1 MPRKRRNNNRKRRF
15 DDVRSREYPSLVEI
29 EVMRTF
35 TPKLV
40 NEDLTFDAGEN
51 CRYREW
57 TNLKWNRLPL
67 PMKSAIVY
75 HHKHQKVF
83 ALDSKLIDFLIPK
96 RVVINDIDRDKL
108 KGLPKSF
115 ILDLSV
121 ADNLLT
127 VMPKENENIINLN
140 SLSYPAAINSV
151 LVYFEDKDGNLCEPQ
166 NYHSICMKG
175 HYAYDP
181 KYRHYEDAFANAHP
195 KGHPNRHYD
204 IARMRLFK
212 NEDNFRV
219 FTGEEYK
226 EKDFSVLT
234 LEEYKLAEIDNY
246 CDDHEI
252 SEEARFAYSDA
263 YLKACYD
270 YLLSKDTGNEVL
282 DNKMHQFD
290 QILQH
295 CDNYGDLRN
304 IGISQEG
311 LNDWIGEQK
320 EKGRVNPWSTVLG
333 SIRKLLLTPMIDLDD
348 IQYSTSTK
356 YDHKAYTLMSR
367 RIVTTNVV
375 LSFLKA
381 LTEEQVITSKKRSF
395 HPLSA
400 NRKRNKNSIHPT
412 TYSYITIDTQ
422 QLTTLR
428 RARKS
433 AVRRSERYQT
443 QVEGF
448 KAFRWVTDEKLEVDE
463 DIFDLRENKIG
474 TILYKVKRSITGYT
488 RNRHLP
494 KQKVIETITENRSVT
509 KVKSFR

>member
-1 MPRKRRNNNRKRRF
+1 MPRKRRNNNRKRRTF
-15 DDVRSREYPSLVEI
+15 DVRKREFPSLVEL
-29 EVMRTF
+29 EAMQTF
-35 TPKLV
+35 PPKLV
-40 NEDLTFDAGEN
+40 NKDLTFDATEYS
-51 CRYREW
+51 RYREW
-57 TNLKWNRLPL
+57 TNRRWEQLTPS
-67 PMKSAIVY
+67 MKSAIVY

-127 VMPKENENIINLN
+127 VMPKDHQNIIDLN
-140 SLSYPAAINSV
+140 SLSYPHAINSV
-151 LVYFEDKDGNLCEPQ
+151 MVFFEDKDGNLCEPQ
-166 NYHSICMKG
+166 DYHSICIKA

-181 KYRHYEDAFANAHP
+181 KHKHYEDAFANAHP

-204 IARMRLFK
+204 IAYMRLFT
-212 NEDNFRV
+212 NVDNFRV
-219 FTGEEYK
+219 YNEGEHK
-226 EKDFSVLT
+226 ERSFSVLT

-295 CDNYGDLRN
+295 CDGYGDLRN

-320 EKGRVNPWSTVLG
+320 GKGRVNPWSSVLS
-333 SIRKLLLTPMIDLDD
+333 SIRKLLLTPLIDLQNIPSD
-348 IQYSTSTK
+348 
-356 YDHKAYTLMSR
+356 DHKAQCFMSR
-367 RIVTTNVV
+367 RIVTTNIV

-381 LTEEQVITSKKRSF
+381 LTEEQVITNKKRSF
-395 HPLSA
+395 HPLTA
-400 NRKRNKNSIHPT
+400 NRKRNRNSAHPT

-422 QLTTLR
+422 QLTSLR

-433 AVRRSERYQT
+433 AVRRSDRYQT

-448 KAFRWVTDEKLEVDE
+448 KAFRWVTDEKLVTDE

-474 TILYKVKRSITGYT
+474 TILYKVRRSITGYT

>member
-1 MPRKRRNNNRKRRF
+1 MTKRRRNNRRRTY
-15 DDVRSREYPSLVEI
+15 DVRRREYPSLVEI
-29 EVMRTF
+29 EVMNTF
-35 TPKLV
+35 RPHLV
-40 NEDLTFDAGEN
+40 KQDLTFDAGEN

-57 TNLKWNRLPL
+57 TNRKWNGLPL
-67 PMKSAIVY
+67 IMKSAVVN
-75 HHKHQKVF
+75 HHRNQKVF

-115 ILDLSV
+115 ILDLSS

-127 VMPKENENIINLN
+127 IMPKENQNIIDLN
-140 SLSYPAAINSV
+140 SISFPLAVNSV
-151 LVYFEDKDGNLCEPQ
+151 MVFFEDKEGNLCEPQ
-166 NYHSICMKG
+166 NYHSVCIKA
-175 HYAYDP
+175 HYTYDP
-181 KYRHYEDAFANAHP
+181 KYRHYEDAFANKRP
-195 KGHPNRHYD
+195 QGHPDRHYD
-204 IARMRLFK
+204 IAYMRLFT

-219 FTGEEYK
+219 FKEEEYK
-226 EKDFSVLT
+226 EKPFSVLT

-246 CDDHEI
+246 CDQHEI

-270 YLLSKDTGNEVL
+270 YLLSKDSGNEVL

-290 QILQH
+290 QILKH

-304 IGISQEG
+304 IGITQEG
-311 LNDWIGEQK
+311 LDKWVAEQK
-320 EKGRVNPWSTVLG
+320 AKGGENAWSSVLK
-333 SIRKLLLTPMIDLDD
+333 SIRKLLLTPMIDLQN
-348 IQYSTSTK
+348 IPNTK
-356 YDHKAYTLMSR
+356 YDHKAHTLMSR
-367 RIVTTNVV
+367 RIVTTNIV
-375 LSFLKA
+375 LSFLKS
-381 LTEEQVITSKKRSF
+381 LTEEQVITTEKRSF
-395 HPLSA
+395 HPLTV
-400 NRKRNKNSIHPT
+400 NRKRNRNSIHPT

-433 AVRRSERYQT
+433 AVRGSDRYQT

-448 KAFRWVTDEKLEVDE
+448 KAFRWVTDEKLGGDE

-488 RNRHLP
+488 RNKHLP
-494 KQKVIETITENRSVT
+494 KKKVLETMLESRSVT

>member
-1 MPRKRRNNNRKRRF
+1 MPRKRRNNQRRRRRRF
-15 DDVRSREYPSLVEI
+15 DDVRSREYPTLVEI

-35 TPKLV
+35 SPKLV
-40 NEDLTFDAGEN
+40 NKDLTFDAGED

-57 TNLKWNRLPL
+57 TNSKWNGLPL
-67 PMKSAIVY
+67 PMRSAITY

-127 VMPKENENIINLN
+127 VMPKENQGIIDLN
-140 SLSYPAAINSV
+140 SLSYPHAINGV

-166 NYHSICMKG
+166 NYHSICMKA
-175 HYAYDP
+175 HYGYDP
-181 KYRHYEDAFANAHP
+181 KYKHCEDAFANAHP

-204 IARMRLFK
+204 IARMRLF
-212 NEDNFRV
+212 NNDDNFRV
-219 FTGEEYK
+219 FTEEEYK

-246 CDDHEI
+246 CDQHEI

-290 QILQH
+290 QILKHSQSH
-295 CDNYGDLRN
+295 CDLRN
-304 IGISQEG
+304 IGITQEG
-311 LNDWIGEQK
+311 FDSWLADRKADG
-320 EKGRVNPWSTVLG
+320 GGNPWSSVLR
-333 SIRKLLLTPMIDLDD
+333 SIRKLLLTPLINLDHIPSD
-348 IQYSTSTK
+348 
-356 YDHKAYTLMSR
+356 DHKAQCLISR

-395 HPLSA
+395 HPLTA
-400 NRKRNKNSIHPT
+400 NRKRNKNSLHPT

-433 AVRRSERYQT
+433 AVRRSDRYQT

-474 TILYKVKRSITGYT
+474 TILYKVRRSITGYT
-488 RNRHLP
+488 RNKHLP
-494 KQKVIETITENRSVT
+494 KKKASETIEKKRSVT